1 MYACTRYADGSRQ
14 KQKTRNSVYN
24 QGTVH
29 PCGSGS
35 GLRAPLTGRLAR
47 TNRASAPK
55 PTRMAVGLTRDCRET
70 LRREVQGSS
79 ESSTRRSAN
88 SKRHVGAPNRHT
100 TGETSG
106 RPSLQRGDRAK
117 GSEIPEAIAHATHAG
132 HRVEADLSQRSIAAQ
147 RRPRPPGH
155 RLGSQRV
162 RVHRDVSRHPRS
174 SRFPPPSR
182 TSGSKRTAERRKV
195 ARRQLSST
203 TRAPGWLALGSSL
216 RQQGGRRVQVGRRA
230 VKVWRALGGGTVP
243 VAH

>member
-1 MYACTRYADGSRQ
+1 M
-14 KQKTRNSVYN
+14 SVYK
-24 QGTVH
+24 QEERCIQWLGF
-29 PCGSGS
+29 G
-35 GLRAPLTGRLAR
+35 PLTGCLS
-47 TNRASAPK
+47 RAHRACAPK
-55 PTRMAVGLTRDCRET
+55 PSRMAVGLTRDCREA
-70 LRREVQGSS
+70 LRLEVQGSS

-100 TGETSG
+100 KQLK
-106 RPSLQRGDRAK
+106 RPSLQRGDSAK

-155 RLGSQRV
+155 SLGSQRV
-162 RVHRDVSRHPRS
+162 RVHRDVSRHPRP

-195 ARRQLSST
+195 ARSQLPST

-216 RQQGGRRVQVGRRA
+216 RQQGGRRVQIDRRA
-230 VKVWRALGGGTVP
+230 GKVWRVLGGGTAP
-243 VAH
+243 VSH

>member
-1 MYACTRYADGSRQ
+1 M
-14 KQKTRNSVYN
+14 
-24 QGTVH
+24 
-29 PCGSGS
+29 
-35 GLRAPLTGRLAR
+35 AR
-47 TNRASAPK
+47 VRASQGVVSRAHRACAPK

-70 LRREVQGSS
+70 LRREVQGRS

-88 SKRHVGAPNRHT
+88 SKRRTEPTHQ
-100 TGETSG
+100 TGEAFG

-147 RRPRPPGH
+147 RCPRPPGH

-162 RVHRDVSRHPRS
+162 RVHRDVSRHPRP

-195 ARRQLSST
+195 ARSQLPST

-216 RQQGGRRVQVGRRA
+216 RQQGGRLVQIDRRA
-230 VKVWRALGGGTVP
+230 GKVWRVLGGSTAP
-243 VAH
+243 VSH